1 MLEAISGFLGSG
13 LGKLVT
19 SAGSAVLGGLL
30 DSSKASDRQDDAQ
43 QFSAQQYATRYQTT
57 VKDLQAAGLSPM
69 LAYGQGPGSA
79 PSSSAASVGSN
90 FSNVGSVINQAR
102 LNNAQIA
109 NIEADTEN
117 KAAQGR
123 LIDAQAAAANASA
136 SQSNASVSQLNA
148 QANKLIEETK
158 NIPIEGRRLEFLI
171 ENLRSSSSLMG
182 QQQLTESQRLHQVQ
196 ALVRKINAESD
207 LLDLDKQAADRLE
220 NLGRTSKEL
229 APIVQVILSVLRSS
243 RR

>member
-1 MLEAISGFLGSG
+1 MSLLSIGGSLLGG
-13 LGKLVT
+13 IADNLF
-19 SAGSAVLGGLL
+19 AGS
-30 DSSKASDRQDDAQ
+30 RQDDAQ
-43 QFSAQQYATRYQTT
+43 EFSAQQYATRYQTT
-57 VKDLQAAGLSPM
+57 VKDLQAAGLNPM
-69 LAYGQGPGSA
+69 LAYGQGPGSS
-79 PSSSAASVGSN
+79 PTSTAASAGSN
-90 FSNVGSVINQAR
+90 FSNVGSVINQSK
-102 LNNAQIA
+102 LNAAQIA

-123 LIDAQAAAANASA
+123 LLDAQAAAANASA

-158 NIPIEGRRLEFLI
+158 NIPTEGRRLEFLI

-182 QQQLTESQRLHQVQ
+182 QQQLTETQRLHQVQ

>member
-1 MLEAISGFLGSG
+1 MLEGI
-13 LGKLVT
+13 
-19 SAGSAVLGGLL
+19 AGSLLGGLM
-30 DSSKASDRQDDAQ
+30 DNFFAGERQDDAQ
-43 QFSAQQYATRYQTT
+43 QFSAHQFASRYQTT
-57 VKDLQAAGLSPM
+57 VKDLQAAGLNPM

-158 NIPIEGRRLEFLI
+158 NIPTEGRRLEFLI

-182 QQQLTESQRLHQVQ
+182 QQQLTESQRYHQIQ

>member
-1 MLEAISGFLGSG
+1 MLEAI
-13 LGKLVT
+13 
-19 SAGSAVLGGLL
+19 AGSLLGGLM
-30 DSSKASDRQDDAQ
+30 DNYFAGERQDDAQ
-43 QFSAQQYATRYQTT
+43 QFSAHQFASRYQTT
-57 VKDLQAAGLSPM
+57 VKDLQAAGLNPM

-136 SQSNASVSQLNA
+136 SQSNASVSQINA

-158 NIPIEGRRLEFLI
+158 NIPTEGRRLEYLI

-182 QQQLTESQRLHQVQ
+182 QQQLTETQRLYQVQ

>member
-1 MLEAISGFLGSG
+1 MEFL
-13 LGKLVT
+13 
-19 SAGSAVLGGLL
+19 SAGASLGASLGGSLL
-30 DSSKASDRQDDAQ
+30 DNFFAGQRQEDAQ
-43 QFSAQQYATRYQTT
+43 NFSAQQFATRYQTT

-90 FSNVGSVINQAR
+90 FSNIGNVINQAR
-102 LNNAQIA
+102 LNSAQIA

-123 LIDAQAAAANASA
+123 LMDAQAAAANASA
-136 SQSNASVSQLNA
+136 FQSNASVSQINA
-148 QANKLIEETK
+148 QVDKIIEETK
-158 NIPIEGRRLEFLI
+158 NIPTEGRRLEFLI

-182 QQQLTESQRLHQVQ
+182 QQQLTEIERKHQVI
-196 ALVRKINAESD
+196 AMVRKINAESD

-229 APIVQVILSVLRSS
+229 APIIQVILSVLRSS
-243 RR
+243 SSSRR